1 MSDILIR
8 PLSAADMPAVA
19 ELQLVAYQPLYHE
32 DQDVLESR
40 LAVGPGLC
48 WGAFEGGKLIA
59 YILSHPWPPASP
71 PAIGTRL
78 EAPAA
83 GLDNWFIHDLAMG
96 PEARGKGVGRAL
108 AQAATDAA
116 RAAGLVRG
124 DLIAV
129 QGAWAFWRKMGYR
142 PEADLPPALAAKVA
156 GYGED
161 ARYMTIDLRA
171 PPAVPQT

>member
-1 MSDILIR
+1 
-8 PLSAADMPAVA
+8 MPAVA

-108 AQAATDAA
+108 AEAATQAA

-142 PEADLPPALAAKVA
+142 PETELSPELAAKVA